1 MALKPVSVIKA
12 NLGIEPNG
20 RIHKYFAQ
28 RCRDYMNEKYVP
40 VDTETLIN
48 TSYVDNECNI
58 VYPQP
63 YAHAQY
69 VGIVNGKEVKNYSKS
84 GTGPY
89 WDKRMVNVDM
99 PQIVKE
105 VQQKVNGG

>member
-1 MALKPVSVIKA
+1 MGLKPVSVIKA

-20 RIHKYFAQ
+20 RIHKYFTE

-40 VDTETLIN
+40 EDTGTLIN
-48 TSYVDNECNI
+48 TSYVDSQCNI
-58 VYPQP
+58 VYQQK

-69 VGIVNGKEVKNYSKS
+69 VGVVNGGEVKNYTKP

-89 WDKRMVNVDM
+89 WDKRMVSADM

-105 VQQKVNGG
+105 VQSKVNGG

>member
-1 MALKPVSVIKA
+1 MGLKPVSVIKA

-20 RIHKYFAQ
+20 RIHKYFAE

-40 VDTETLIN
+40 VRDENLIN
-48 TSYVDNECNI
+48 TSYVDSQCNI
-58 VYPQP
+58 VYQQK

-69 VGIVNGKEVKNYSKS
+69 VGVVNGGEVKNYTKP

-89 WDKRMVNVDM
+89 WDKRMVSADM

-105 VQQKVNGG
+105 VQSKVNGG